1 MLALVFPGQGSQSVG
16 MLGELAGMHPVVRS
30 TFEEASAA
38 LGYDLGQLV
47 AGGPAEQLNRTEYT
61 QPAML
66 TAGIA
71 TWRLWRE
78 QGGAAPALVAGHSL
92 GEFTALGCAESMD
105 LAAGGRLGRERG
117 RFMQGAVPKGG
128 GARGG
133 VPGLAE
139 AAAKT
144 GP

>member
-16 MLGELAGMHPVVRS
+16 MLGELAANHPVVRG

-38 LGYDLGQLV
+38 LGYDLWELV
-47 AGGPAEQLNRTEYT
+47 ATGPAEQLNRTEFT

-78 QGGAAPALVAGHSL
+78 QGGAAPALVAGHSP
-92 GEFTALGCAESMD
+92 GEFTALVCAGSMD
-105 LAAGGRLGRERG
+105 VARGVRLGGERG
-117 RFMQGAVPKGG
+117 RSMQEALPKDAG
-128 GARGG
+128 RQ
-133 VPGLAE
+133 
-139 AAAKT
+139 
-144 GP
+144 

>member
-16 MLGELAGMHPVVRS
+16 MLGELAANHPVVRG

-38 LGYDLGQLV
+38 LGYDLWQLV
-47 AGGPAEQLNRTEYT
+47 ASGPAEQLNRTEFT

-92 GEFTALGCAESMD
+92 GEFTALVCAGNMD
-105 LAAGGRLGRERG
+105 LAGGGRVGGRRRRLQPEA
-117 RFMQGAVPKGG
+117 GA
-128 GARGG
+128 
-133 VPGLAE
+133 
-139 AAAKT
+139 
-144 GP
+144 